1 MAEPKEITHVF
12 RCLKEGF
19 VSYTGDP
26 DLTVEEAEE
35 HIRKNIGYFYIS
47 VPGTLGSGEETGD
60 AWELQEHVD
69 TF

>member
-1 MAEPKEITHVF
+1 MADDITHVF
-12 RCLKEGF
+12 RCTKEGF

-26 DLTVEEAEE
+26 SLTVEEAEA
-35 HIRKNIGYFYIS
+35 HIREHLGHFYIS

>member
-1 MAEPKEITHVF
+1 MAEPKDITHVF

-26 DLTVEEAEE
+26 SLTVEEAQE

-60 AWELQEHVD
+60 AWVLEDHVD

>member
-1 MAEPKEITHVF
+1 MAEPKEITHVS